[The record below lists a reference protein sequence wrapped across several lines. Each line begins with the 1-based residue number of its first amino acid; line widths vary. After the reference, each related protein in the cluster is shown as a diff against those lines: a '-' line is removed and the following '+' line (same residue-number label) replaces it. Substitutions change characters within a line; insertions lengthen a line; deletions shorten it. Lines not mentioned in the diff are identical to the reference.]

1 MAEREGFEPSD
12 GLLHRKFSK
21 LVVSASHPPLQIL
34 NLNTLYHE
42 AYICKT
48 TYRAVVDRWFKPSYT
63 SLMFIVV

>member
-48 TYRAVVDRWFKPSYT
+48 TYRSALDR
-63 SLMFIVV
+63 